1 VEYKAKAK
9 KWKKET
15 YNLGTESKNKKR
27 RMMYPS
33 DTKIRNEK
41 RKEKKR
47 KKRCKA
53 LIHNIINRI
62 HKIAPKRTGV
72 SNNITSHGSIF

>member
-33 DTKIRNEK
+33 DKEK
-41 RKEKKR
+41 RKEKKE
-47 KKRCKA
+47 K
-53 LIHNIINRI
+53 
-62 HKIAPKRTGV
+62 V
-72 SNNITSHGSIF
+72 